1 MKRLQELRKGIGFTQ
16 AALAQALGVSQQ
28 AIARWEKGDSEPNI
42 AMLRDLATVMGTSVD
57 DLIEFDRGGSRVVSQ
72 HWQPADDQVVDGFW
86 GHLGVLLPGHT
97 DCHWYP
103 ITKGEQARVS
113 RNLDGAVEASAW
125 MVIATLNNRV
135 LLINPAL
142 VQRIRL
148 LDDAADQ
155 PGDDGWN
162 LTWDGYQGLS
172 PEIYHAIDDY
182 FFNESAFTADYSETL
197 QKLALDQIE
206 EHEIDDEKAYR
217 LLEWTSVYLES
228 GLEVTF
234 CGEEEELYSLTLD
247 ADCQALERVVL
258 SDQDSGEL
266 NFFPAHRVALI
277 SMPLTQY
284 QKAARAEMDE
294 LGFEGN

>member
-28 AIARWEKGDSEPNI
+28 AVARWEKGDAEPNI

-57 DLIEFDRGGSRVVSQ
+57 DLLEFDRGGSRVSSQ

-86 GHLGVLLPGHT
+86 GHIGVLLPGQS

-113 RNLDGAVEASAW
+113 RNLEGAVEASAW

-135 LLINPAL
+135 LVINPTV

-155 PGDDGWN
+155 PDDDGWN

-172 PEIYHAIDDY
+172 PEIYNAIGDY
-182 FFNESAFTADYSETL
+182 FWNESAFSADYSKPL
-197 QKLALDQIE
+197 QQIALDQIK
-206 EHEIDDEKAYR
+206 EHEMSDEAAYR
-217 LLEWTSVYLES
+217 LLEWTSLYLEGGS
-228 GLEVTF
+228 EVTF
-234 CGEEEELYSLTLD
+234 RGEEEELYSLTLD

-258 SDQDSGEL
+258 TNQDNGEL
-266 NFFPAHRVALI
+266 NFFPAHRIALI

-294 LGFEGN
+294 LE